1 NEGGASK
8 VGAEEARPAIPQKA
22 VSVQS
27 VSSSQPIPLPAAA
40 ATKISVPTTISVP
53 TAMPQMRATPTP
65 IPARTDAAEHS
76 SYAAHGERS
85 MASKMAEELPAIIDI
100 ESATMSQ
107 LIRHP
112 FTQGKLSSKELSRIQ
127 EQKERRSAKL
137 GSQLPGSAALDSPIL
152 PDPSASSKRSMPKL
166 ILVNGE
172 MVVDRQSLQIAA
184 EEQVNEDAVFIE
196 EDASSRYVTSFSF
209 RNRVKLVAPKWS
221 DAMTA
226 RFYDGLSYFG
236 TDFKLISYMFPGM
249 THRHIKLKH
258 KAEEVKNAAKITE
271 YLRNRRK
278 PPQDLKEK
286 MLASVKAKQTLEDS
300 QYVNKRKDHYGGND
314 DDSRHIKA
322 DTKDTA
328 LDTDTKE
335 GVDVPKP
342 ELNMDL
348 GVPTPATRV
357 RRPSNAILAETT
369 QFQPDSLAPIRSQ
382 VPVTGPVKK
391 VKRKRGTKVS
401 FEDDSPVP
409 MEEGQ
414 DE

>member
-1 NEGGASK
+1 
-8 VGAEEARPAIPQKA
+8 
-22 VSVQS
+22 
-27 VSSSQPIPLPAAA
+27 
-40 ATKISVPTTISVP
+40 
-53 TAMPQMRATPTP
+53 
-65 IPARTDAAEHS
+65 
-76 SYAAHGERS
+76 
-85 MASKMAEELPAIIDI
+85 MAEELPAIIDI

-271 YLRNRRK
+271 YLRNRYAWAANVRRK

-300 QYVNKRKDHYGGND
+300 QYVNKRKDHYGGNGTAAALIVD

-322 DTKDTA
+322 DTKDAA

-357 RRPSNAILAETT
+357 RRPSNAMLAETT